1 MLHGMNENDE
11 LRQEIARLRRRVDE
25 LEASAP
31 RRLDHPG
38 SGPHVDSARS
48 ALRLEALLAA
58 LPDMVFRIA
67 RDGTFLDF
75 LAPKD
80 STILPAD
87 RIIGSTLSDLP
98 LLPQALEQAL
108 QTIERT
114 LETGEMQYFNYTLPD
129 RQGKRHF
136 EARFAA
142 GGRDEVVAIV
152 RDMTDSCRAQQEL
165 TRHLRR
171 EQMIAR
177 ISQGFNQCNPEQP
190 DGEIQRAL
198 TELGRFAEADRS
210 YLLLLDD
217 SATTFTNSHEWCRRG
232 VSPQRA
238 LLQNLAVEEFD
249 WAWRPL
255 LRGEVLEIASVA
267 DLPGEAQAVRAFLEQ
282 QQIASLVIVP
292 LSVGG
297 MIGGGIGFDNVL
309 GARRWAAEDIGLL
322 HTAAD
327 IIAAALQRQHI
338 AAALRNSQQKFAN
351 AFEASPDAI
360 TLTALADGRLVEANA
375 AFERMLMWSRD
386 EAIGQTIRELGLWAE
401 SADRERLL
409 HHVETQSIVGN
420 FETRLRTRP
429 GRTINVLISSRLMEI
444 NGQPHLLSV
453 ARDVTERKRRELELR
468 ELNAELERRV
478 AQRTAALESFS
489 HSIAHDLRTPLRGI
503 NGFSHLLLEEYGDHL
518 DDSGREYLDRV
529 LTGTRH
535 MGEIIDDLHT
545 LSQITC
551 VDMRTRPVD
560 LSAMAGEI
568 VRELRQMEPARQ
580 VDVITAANVSAT
592 GDAQLLRLALE
603 NLLGNAW
610 KFTSHRDGARI
621 EFGVDNSASTPIFV
635 VRDNGAGFDTAYAR
649 KLFEP
654 FERLHG
660 VHEFPGTGIGLA
672 IVRRVIERHGGR
684 VWAEA
689 APDVGATLRFTLG

>member
-1 MLHGMNENDE
+1 MLPGISDNDE
-11 LRQEIARLRRRVDE
+11 LRQEIARLRRRVGE
-25 LEASAP
+25 LETSVLQ
-31 RRLDHPG
+31 RLDDRG
-38 SGPHVDSARS
+38 RGPHADSARA
-48 ALRLEALLAA
+48 ALRHEALLAA

-87 RIIGSTLSDLP
+87 RTIGSTLSDLP

-114 LETGEMQYFNYTLPD
+114 LKTGQMQYFSYTLPD
-129 RQGKRHF
+129 RQGKRQF
-136 EARFAA
+136 EARFAS
-142 GGRDEVVAIV
+142 GGHDEVVAII
-152 RDMTDSCRAQQEL
+152 RGITDSCRAQQVL

-171 EQMIAR
+171 EQIVTR
-177 ISQGFNQCNPEQP
+177 ISQGFNHCNPEKP

-217 SATTFTNSHEWCRRG
+217 SATIFANSHEWCRRG

-238 LLQNLAVEEFD
+238 LLQNLSVEKFD

-267 DLPGEAQAVRAFLEQ
+267 DLPDEAQAVRAILEQ
-282 QQIASLVIVP
+282 QQIVSLVIVP

-297 MIGGGIGFDNVL
+297 MIGGGIAFDNVL
-309 GARRWAAEDIGLL
+309 GTGRWAAEAIGLL

-327 IIAAALQRQHI
+327 IIAAAVQRQHI
-338 AAALRNSQQKFAN
+338 ATALRNSQQKFAN
-351 AFEASPDAI
+351 AFEASPDAT

-386 EAIGQTIRELGLWAE
+386 EAIGQTILELGLWAE

-409 HHVETQSIVGN
+409 HHVQTQGIVGN
-420 FETRLRTRP
+420 FETRLRACS
-429 GRTINVLISSRLMEI
+429 GKIINVLISSRLMEM
-444 NGQPHLLSV
+444 NGQPHLLSL
-453 ARDVTERKRRELELR
+453 ARDISDRKRREQELR
-468 ELNAELERRV
+468 ELNAALESRV
-478 AQRTAALESFS
+478 AQCTAALESFS

-518 DDSGREYLDRV
+518 DRTGREYLDRV
-529 LTGTRH
+529 LTGTQR
-535 MGEIIDDLHT
+535 MGELIDDLLT
-545 LSQITC
+545 LSQITF
-551 VDMRTRPVD
+551 VDMKIRLVD
-560 LSAMAGEI
+560 LSAMADEI
-568 VRELRQMEPARQ
+568 VRELRQTEPNRQ
-580 VDVITAANVSAT
+580 VDVITAANVSAI
-592 GDAQLLRLALE
+592 GDAQLLRVALE

-610 KFTSHRDGARI
+610 KFTAHRDGAVI
-621 EFGVDNSASTPIFV
+621 EFDVEDSGSAPIFV
-635 VRDNGAGFDTAYAR
+635 VRDSGAGFDTAYAQ

-660 VHEFPGTGIGLA
+660 MHEFPGSGIGLA